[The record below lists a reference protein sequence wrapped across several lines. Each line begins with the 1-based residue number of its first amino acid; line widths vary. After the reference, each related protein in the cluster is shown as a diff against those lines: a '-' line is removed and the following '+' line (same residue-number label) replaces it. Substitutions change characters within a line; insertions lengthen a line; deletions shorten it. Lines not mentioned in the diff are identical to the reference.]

1 MWFSVNFG
9 VGKHYLLLSQSQPF
23 KSSRYLIRAF
33 LVVQHPNAMM
43 TLKIQLSPSVGNTRE
58 PKDLDLLLGETNKG
72 RLRATLP
79 TAPAA
84 FSANAHTVS
93 EQERVEKAKQR
104 DIMTNPSGDSQS
116 ESITKK
122 VEPISRIRAVMWS
135 SLSHRKSKV
144 ESTGPSDSPAHSKS
158 FCSDMIIWLLGEKNE
173 RTEEQPI
180 RRKPNDEAL

>member
-1 MWFSVNFG
+1 M
-9 VGKHYLLLSQSQPF
+9 
-23 KSSRYLIRAF
+23 
-33 LVVQHPNAMM
+33 VQHPKAMM
-43 TLKIQLSPSVGNTRE
+43 TLRSQRRSPSVGNIRE
-58 PKDLDLLLGETNKG
+58 PKDPDRLLGETNKG

-79 TAPAA
+79 TAPAK

-93 EQERVEKAKQR
+93 EQDRVEKARQR

-122 VEPISRIRAVMWS
+122 VEPIRRIRAVVWS

-144 ESTGPSDSPAHSKS
+144 ESTGPSDSPAHSRS
-158 FCSDMIIWLLGEKNE
+158 FWSDMIIWLLGENNE

-180 RRKPNDEAL
+180 RRKPTDEAL

>member
-1 MWFSVNFG
+1 
-9 VGKHYLLLSQSQPF
+9 VG
-23 KSSRYLIRAF
+23 I
-33 LVVQHPNAMM
+33 
-43 TLKIQLSPSVGNTRE
+43 TRG

-104 DIMTNPSGDSQS
+104 DIMINPSGVSQS
-116 ESITKK
+116 ESIMNK

-135 SLSHRKSKV
+135 SLSHKKSKV
-144 ESTGPSDSPAHSKS
+144 ESTGTSDSPAHSRS
-158 FCSDMIIWLLGEKNE
+158 FWSDMIIWLLGEKNE
-173 RTEEQPI
+173 RADEQPI